1 MLHMCGI
8 RLGVARVMLAGVGD
22 QRSPEGEAPGS
33 PE

>member
-1 MLHMCGI
+1 
-8 RLGVARVMLAGVGD
+8 VARVTGGGVGD